1 MEVYDL
7 GGRIT
12 THANFIELLSHLP
25 TGKKES
31 RMYLVRTDNFS
42 IGENYQNLD
51 KWDVALET
59 GFVDGLLGKDI
70 IITEKLDHNPFT
82 FLHIINPDYK
92 LNNK

>member
-1 MEVYDL
+1 MISLLLFSCSDKIGSLLKNEQKIKINRPNIQTTQNAEKYMEVYDL

-42 IGENYQNLD
+42 IG
-51 KWDVALET
+51 
-59 GFVDGLLGKDI
+59 
-70 IITEKLDHNPFT
+70 
-82 FLHIINPDYK
+82 
-92 LNNK
+92 